1 MINELE
7 IYKELEKNEKN
18 ILDEL
23 KIDFEN
29 NKNETI
35 FLKYIKNIE
44 NQDNSFL
51 VFFLKNIN
59 IDNIYFIYLIDKK
72 ITIVVKNSFEERI
85 FVKNLTFKENI
96 LLKSNNEIIVTS
108 FTEKNIS
115 NNYIYFE
122 RKDNHAYFYNK
133 N

>member
-7 IYKELEKNEKN
+7 IYKKLEKNEKN

-72 ITIVVKNSFEERI
+72 ITIVVKNNIEERI

-115 NNYIYFE
+115 NNYVYFE
-122 RKDNHAYFYNK
+122 RKDNQAYFYNK